1 MRVMVTGSAGYI
13 GMPLVEALVADGHEV
28 VGYDLKSAPHTRQAD
43 IRELAPDAFEGIDS
57 IVHLAGVSFAPEW
70 TDTDDLIWDANCE
83 GTRRMIE
90 HAEEAGVP
98 RFVFASSASI
108 FEGNTDEPARLLTR
122 PMPVSAYGRSKAS
135 AERILKSSTIPVR
148 ISLRKGTICG
158 LGPNPRLDLVLN
170 AMTLAAMRRG
180 QVFVDGEGMNNR
192 PMLRLSRAVR
202 TYAAA
207 ATSDIPEG
215 FHLYNICD
223 DNVSIVDL
231 ATEVCKHTGA
241 ELVHREYTGRPRSYI
256 MYNEGSDQLLD
267 QIEESPIGIEGMV
280 KEVHVEFELS
290 VDSLP
295 QVSADP
301 RLDRLD
307 QINREM
313 RAQKADKDTSSGAK
327 QR

>member
-13 GMPLVEALVADGHEV
+13 GMPLVETLIAGGHEV
-28 VGYDLKSAPHTRQAD
+28 VGYDLRQAPHTQQAD
-43 IRELAPDAFEGIDS
+43 VRDLAVRDVEGFDS

-83 GTRRMIE
+83 GTRRLIE
-90 HAEEAGVP
+90 HAEEVGLP

-108 FEGNTDEPARLLTR
+108 FEGNTDEPARLDTR

-135 AERILKSSTIPVR
+135 AERILRSSTIPVR
-148 ISLRKGTICG
+148 IALRKGTICG

-180 QVFVDGEGMNNR
+180 QVFVDGAGANNR

-207 ATSDIPEG
+207 ATADIPPG
-215 FHLYNICD
+215 CHLYNICD

-231 ATEVCKHTGA
+231 ATEVCKHTDA
-241 ELVHREYTGRPRSYI
+241 ELVHREYTGRPRSYV
-256 MYNEGSDQLLD
+256 MYDEGSDALLD
-267 QIEESPIGIEGMV
+267 SLDESPIGIEGMV
-280 KEVHVEFELS
+280 KEVHAEFERS
-290 VDSLP
+290 IDSLP

-313 RAQKADKDTSSGAK
+313 RAQKADKDTHSGSK
-327 QR
+327 RS